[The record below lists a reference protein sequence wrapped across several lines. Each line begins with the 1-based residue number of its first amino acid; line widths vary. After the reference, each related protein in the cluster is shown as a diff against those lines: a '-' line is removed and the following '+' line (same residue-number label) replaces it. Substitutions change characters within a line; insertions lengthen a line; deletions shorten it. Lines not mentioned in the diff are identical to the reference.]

1 MSNKQELNFLLVKNA
16 IFAGYLA
23 CLSYGLFFADSFG
36 RADRDTASYNL
47 VPFTEIRRYMSRV
60 DVIGSARVLINLAG
74 NIVVFIPF
82 GFLLPAMW
90 PKGEKH
96 HPIAA
101 VLVTITFSTVV
112 ELLQY
117 LTRSGI
123 ADVDDVILNSIGGFV
138 GYLLYRAVEAMH
150 RKKKG

>member
-1 MSNKQELNFLLVKNA
+1 
-16 IFAGYLA
+16 
-23 CLSYGLFFADSFG
+23 
-36 RADRDTASYNL
+36 